1 MSNFLTLDEVTA
13 FALTTCKTATAEDR
27 LLFRVWCVAACRSIG
42 PNRDWYK
49 TATIYPKDFSFK
61 KPDDLVSTVSIALYD
76 SSSCEVPYI
85 FHTGSKRIHQGRFT
99 TDIIISDAPACV
111 ELSEDANYYHL
122 STNADTVAAA
132 LIRYLGMPVDVDGF
146 PLIPEDDLLAY
157 EAFCRYQWAKRE
169 DDNRGKIDQDKYAW
183 EQLRDRIKGN
193 RKMPNGP
200 ERDRIAQTWLSLI
213 NAPQRTT
220 Y

>member
-1 MSNFLTLDEVTA
+1 MSNFLTLDETVS
-13 FALTTCKTATAEDR
+13 FCLTTCKTATAEDR

-146 PLIPEDDLLAY
+146 PMVPEDDLLAY
-157 EAFCRYQWAKRE
+157 ECFCQHMWAKRE
-169 DDNRGKIDQDKYAW
+169 KNSQSEIAQTFDLWLTERN
-183 EQLRDRIKGN
+183 RIKGN
-193 RKMPNGP
+193 RKMPSMVEAEGIFS
-200 ERDRIAQTWLSLI
+200 RYLSLI
-213 NAPQRTT
+213 NAPTFKQ